1 MSFFRRIAPLAL
13 LPILMLAACGQDSPS
28 AATGDQI
35 RSYLLENPEVV
46 EEALTKLQEKRQV
59 AADTQLRE
67 ALVKNRAALERD
79 PRDYVHG
86 NPNGKV
92 TIVEFFDYR
101 CPYCKSAIPAIEE
114 LLEKN
119 KDVRLV
125 MKEYPILSPAS
136 EAAARAALGAQ
147 AQGKYW
153 PVHVDL
159 MAEQNLDD
167 ASIMRILRENE
178 VDVAKA
184 VQAGTGPASNDL
196 LEDVRDLA
204 RLTGVSGTP
213 AFVIGDKVV
222 AGWMPEEIEKAIVAA
237 REASQ
242 GTSNPNAT
250 GQSGG

>member
-1 MSFFRRIAPLAL
+1 MVTLIGLKGYMSLLRRLAPLAL
-13 LPILMLAACGQDSPS
+13 LPILLLAACGQGGPS
-28 AATGDQI
+28 AVTGEQV
-35 RSYLLENPEVV
+35 RAYLLENPEVV
-46 EEALTKLQEKRQV
+46 EEALNKLQEKRQA
-59 AADTQLRE
+59 AADTQLRD

-86 NPNGKV
+86 NPNGKI

-101 CPYCKSAIPAIEE
+101 CPYCKSAVPAIEK
-114 LLEKN
+114 LLADN
-119 KDVRLV
+119 KDLRLV

-153 PVHVDL
+153 PVHMAL

-167 ASIMRILRENE
+167 ATIMRILRENG
-178 VDVAKA
+178 VDVPRA
-184 VQAGTGPASNDL
+184 VATGTGPKSNDM
-196 LEDVRDLA
+196 LEDVRNLA

-222 AGWMPEEIEKAIVAA
+222 AGWVPEEVEKAIVAA
-237 REASQ
+237 RA
-242 GTSNPNAT
+242 AT
-250 GQSGG
+250 

>member
-13 LPILMLAACGQDSPS
+13 LLILAACGQDSPS
-28 AATGDQI
+28 TATGDQI
-35 RSYLLENPEVV
+35 RAYLLENPEVV

-92 TIVEFFDYR
+92 TIVQFFDYR
-101 CPYCKSAIPAIEE
+101 CPYCKTAVPHIEK
-114 LLEKN
+114 LLADN
-119 KDVRLV
+119 DDLRMV

-136 EAAARAALGAQ
+136 EAAARAALGAK

-159 MAEQNLDD
+159 MNEMNLDD
-167 ASIMRILRENE
+167 TTIMRVLRENG
-178 VDVAKA
+178 VDVEKA
-184 VQAGTGPASNDL
+184 VQTGTSAQANDM
-196 LEDVRDLA
+196 LEDARELA
-204 RLTGVSGTP
+204 RTSGVSGTP
-213 AFVIGDKVV
+213 AFVIGDRVV
-222 AGWMPEEIEKAIVAA
+222 AGFMPDEIEKAIEEARAA
-237 REASQ
+237 PA
-242 GTSNPNAT
+242 PPA
-250 GQSGG
+250 QSKG